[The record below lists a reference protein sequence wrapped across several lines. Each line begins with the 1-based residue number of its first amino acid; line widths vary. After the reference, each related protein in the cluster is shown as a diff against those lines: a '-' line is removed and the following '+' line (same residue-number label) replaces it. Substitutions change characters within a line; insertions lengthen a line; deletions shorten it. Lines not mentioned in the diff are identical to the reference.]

1 MHNIFSLYLEYLLKI
16 KIAEIFGI
24 LPVNSKKYINGIN
37 SIYTI
42 PFKNIII
49 NTKNHHNNL
58 VGKVVCRDFM
68 FYYIALNLIE
78 NYEQNNIGIPISQ
91 HINVCPFCFG
101 IQLDIEEQLKLY
113 NILKTNLDNS
123 ELNAI
128 NSLNNLIKNKY
139 CFEIAKKI
147 I

>member
-37 SIYTI
+37 GINSI
-42 PFKNIII
+42 PFKNII
-49 NTKNHHNNL
+49 TKPKNHHNNL
-58 VGKVVCRDFM
+58 FGKVVCRDFM
-68 FYYIALNLIE
+68 FYYIPLNLIE
-78 NYEQNNIGIPISQ
+78 NYENNNIGIPISH

-113 NILKTNLDNS
+113 NMLNTNINNS
-123 ELNAI
+123 ELNVI
-128 NSLNNLIKNKY
+128 NTLNNLIKDKY
-139 CFEIAKKI
+139 CFEMVKKI

>member
-37 SIYTI
+37 TI
-42 PFKNIII
+42 PFKNIIT
-49 NTKNHHNNL
+49 NTKNHNNNL
-58 VGKVVCRDFM
+58 FGKVVCRDFM
-68 FYYIALNLIE
+68 FYYIPLNLIE
-78 NYEQNNIGIPISQ
+78 NYENNNIGIPISH

-113 NILKTNLDNS
+113 NMLNTNINNS
-123 ELNAI
+123 ELNTL
-128 NSLNNLIKNKY
+128 NNLNNLIKDKY
-139 CFEIAKKI
+139 CFEMAKKI